1 MPNKPPGDFSMNE
14 RSQFSEARAKAT
26 AQRIREGVKPVPMF
40 TERPK
45 REGDHVI
52 TNIGKPAHA

>member
-1 MPNKPPGDFSMNE
+1 ME

-26 AQRIREGVKPVPMF
+26 AQRIRDGIKPVPLF

-45 REGDHVI
+45 GADDHVI
-52 TNIGKPAHA
+52 TNIGKPHHA